1 MSISDLY
8 DSGFRKRNEDHF
20 AAMVRIAMSDT
31 IITEDEKK
39 FLDRTA
45 RKLDISEE
53 DYKEILKNYKSHIIN
68 PPITYDSRLERLFDL
83 GRMVYADHELGD
95 KQTVMLE
102 RLAVGLGFTVNN
114 VKYVVDKALSLVS
127 EDVDIDSFKE
137 EIKLM
142 NR

>member
-20 AAMVRIAMSDT
+20 AAMVRIAMSDS

-45 RKLDISEE
+45 RKLDISEG
-53 DYKEILKNYKSHIIN
+53 DYKQILKDYKAHKIN
-68 PPITYDSRLERLFDL
+68 PPITYENRLERLFDL
-83 GRMVYADHELGD
+83 GRMVFADHELGD
-95 KQTVMLE
+95 KQVVMLE

-114 VKYVVDKALSLVS
+114 VKYVVDKALSLVKES
-127 EDVDIDSFKE
+127 VDIDTFKE